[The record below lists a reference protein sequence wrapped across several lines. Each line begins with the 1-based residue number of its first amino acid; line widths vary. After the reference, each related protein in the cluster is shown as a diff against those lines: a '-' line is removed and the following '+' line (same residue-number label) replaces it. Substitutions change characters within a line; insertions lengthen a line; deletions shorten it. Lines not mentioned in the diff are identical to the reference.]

1 MDSHYWN
8 ERYLKGETGWDM
20 GQVSPP
26 LQAYID
32 QLVDRQLRIL
42 IPGGGNSYE
51 ATYLQ
56 QQGFQQVTVLD
67 IAPVVV
73 ERLQQAFAGSGVRVL
88 QEDFFQHQGVYDI
101 VLEQTF
107 FCAISPSLRKDY
119 VQHMHRLIRPGGHL
133 VGVLF
138 NRGFEHAG
146 PPFGGNAQEYTQLF
160 SPCFT
165 FKTFEPCYNSHPARS
180 GKELFINFLAK

>member
-1 MDSHYWN
+1 MDSQYWN

-26 LQAYID
+26 LRAYID
-32 QLVDRQLRIL
+32 QLRDRQLRIL

-51 ATYLQ
+51 AAYLQ
-56 QQGFQQVTVLD
+56 QQGFQHVTVLD

-73 ERLQQAFAGSGVRVL
+73 ERLQQAFAGSGIRIL
-88 QEDFFQHQGVYDI
+88 EEDFFQHQGTYDI

-107 FCAISPSLRKDY
+107 FCAISPSLRESY
-119 VQHMHRLIRPGGHL
+119 VQHMHGLIRSGGHL
-133 VGVLF
+133 AGVLF
-138 NRGFEHAG
+138 NREFAHAG

-160 SPCFT
+160 APWFT

-180 GKELFINFLAK
+180 GNELFINFLAK